1 MVERKQVD
9 KVSPLHEVLKKHGLT
24 PLKWTEGHGL
34 AILGEI
40 RSVQE
45 AFKAFHS
52 EHSFS
57 NEARDIALV
66 KLHNELRE
74 KIPHFLDY
82 LDFFTTPLRV
92 TGDSFILK
100 HAPPANQPPVK
111 GQQSH
116 PEFKTRAFLAE
127 AKNEL
132 SDAEVKELKLDLNTY
147 LITHFT
153 KNVVLQSRVV
163 NKKTGK
169 LVVDEETKMPVIK
182 PKFIFK
188 IHVSQRIVGG
198 KQYLLLFKHAY
209 RELEEENEK
218 KQ

>member
-1 MVERKQVD
+1 M
-9 KVSPLHEVLKKHGLT
+9 LKKHGLT

-100 HAPPANQPPVK
+100 HAPPANQPSSRRATIPPGV
-111 GQQSH
+111 QD
-116 PEFKTRAFLAE
+116 TRFSSRS
-127 AKNEL
+127 KNEL

-188 IHVSQRIVGG
+188 IHVSQQNCWRQAILIII
-198 KQYLLLFKHAY
+198 QARLPRA
-209 RELEEENEK
+209 
-218 KQ
+218 